1 MVFTMGVESKKV
13 DRKILVVFSVVIVA
27 LVALSGYLYYNY
39 TTTISAK
46 DAQILSL
53 MSENNALRSNVS
65 ALANENYGLKNEI
78 KNLSN
83 QLNALQ
89 LENAELKSTIKSLTD
104 QNNALSAKKA
114 ELEKEVENL
123 NAQIK
128 SLTDERAKL
137 LREVGDLTSQVNS
150 LVAENEKLRNEIS
163 SLQNQIAYLNS
174 RVRELEDIVNLR
186 KSAVLDRDKTVNI
199 PANSYII
206 LSYRTPYAG
215 YIRISFTA
223 TQAVDMWIG
232 SDYVGKYYYY
242 YSNTS
247 GAFIV
252 PVLPGT
258 TYIYIRNPS
267 WFLGVTVTLTVEY
280 VY

>member
-53 MSENNALRSNVS
+53 MSENNAL
-65 ALANENYGLKNEI
+65 
-78 KNLSN
+78 
-83 QLNALQ
+83 
-89 LENAELKSTIKSLTD
+89 
-104 QNNALSAKKA
+104 SAKKA

-137 LREVGDLTSQVNS
+137 LREVGNLTSQVNS
-150 LVAENEKLRNEIS
+150 LVAENEKLKNEIS

-206 LSYRTPYAG
+206 LSYGTPYAG

-258 TYIYIRNPS
+258 TYIYIKNPS